1 MRFDPLEGRYPFE
14 LGRVE
19 IVRQRGQEAFDYSLQ
34 AARLQ
39 PMSGPYLQRLAMMLP
54 EPRQTEAEQLMGEGY
69 RRALNKDELLG
80 GWVEWLLITG
90 KRDQAIEVL
99 QDRFA
104 QNPRQLVQMMPIMV
118 TYELSRLEIE
128 KILPRSVQSWV
139 RYGEYLDKTGDL
151 KGAGYFRAG
160 ALNFLDRE
168 SELRPGWFT
177 QLISYYR
184 RQNEPE
190 KALEV
195 IRLGVEKLPDYA
207 PFRIWLGDHYRQQG
221 ISYRARE
228 EYERAVMLE
237 PGNDSYRKKLRKLE
251 LDIEFGN

>member
-1 MRFDPLEGRYPFE
+1 MGFSTSSYSDA
-14 LGRVE
+14 
-19 IVRQRGQEAFDYSLQ
+19 QRAQEAFANSLQ

-54 EPRQTEAEQLMGEGY
+54 EPRRSEAEQLMGEGY
-69 RRALNKDELLG
+69 RRALNKDGLLG

-90 KRDQAIEVL
+90 KRDQAIDVL

-104 QNPRQLVQMMPIMV
+104 QNLRQLVQMIPIMV

-128 KILPRSVQSWV
+128 KILPRSVQSWIH
-139 RYGEYLDKTGDL
+139 YGEYLDKTGDL

-160 ALNFLDRE
+160 ALNFLDQDNE
-168 SELRPGWFT
+168 ISAGWFT
-177 QLISYYR
+177 QLISFYR
-184 RQNEPE
+184 RQKQPE

-195 IRLGVEKLPDYA
+195 VRLGVEKLPDYA
-207 PFRIWLGDHYRQQG
+207 PFHIWLGDHYRQEG
-221 ISYRARE
+221 ITYRAKE

-237 PGNDSYRKKLRKLE
+237 PGNDAYRKKLRKLE